1 MLPKL
6 RDREGSVARPSRLDQ
21 LFNET
26 LADWFGGRMTEA
38 LERGGWFPAVD
49 IREEEGVLTFVADLP
64 GLERE
69 DVEVTVENN
78 ILTIKGERRSDVEEK
93 RDTYHRVERTFG
105 AFSRSFTL
113 PRGVDAA
120 KVDARFTNGVLTI
133 NIPKTEAAKPHK
145 ISIR

>member
-1 MLPKL
+1 MLPML
-6 RDREGSVARPSRLDQ
+6 RDREGSLPRLSRLDQ

-38 LERGGWFPAVD
+38 LEREGWFPAVD

-64 GLERE
+64 GLERD
-69 DVEVTVENN
+69 DVEVTLENN
-78 ILTIKGERRSDVEEK
+78 VLTIKGERRSEAEEK
-93 RDTYHRVERTFG
+93 RDTYHRVERTYG
-105 AFSRSFTL
+105 AFTRSFTL

-120 KVDARFTNGVLTI
+120 KADAKFANGVLTLTV
-133 NIPKTEAAKPHK
+133 PRTEAAMPHK